1 MEPTYDT
8 YKNYPRIDSGLT
20 TTTGSGTGGMVGG
33 DYTYQGPATYS
44 RKQPRVEEEVVDETV
59 EEWEEERE
67 DGTKVV
73 VRKRTKRTKTTTTR
87 DLAEAGA
94 GGDGWTT
101 NDFHIT
107 HTPGVGGSDTHLI
120 RDLMN
125 DQPYDLDTY
134 SNKPFTTE

>member
-1 MEPTYDT
+1 
-8 YKNYPRIDSGLT
+8 
-20 TTTGSGTGGMVGG
+20 
-33 DYTYQGPATYS
+33 
-44 RKQPRVEEEVVDETV
+44 VEEEVVDETV